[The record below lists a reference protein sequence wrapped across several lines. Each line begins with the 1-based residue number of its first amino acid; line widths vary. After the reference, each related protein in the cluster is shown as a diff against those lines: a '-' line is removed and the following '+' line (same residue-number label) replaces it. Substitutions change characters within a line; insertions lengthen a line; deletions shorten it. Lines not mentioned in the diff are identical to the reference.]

1 MREGVDERG
10 WGDERGG
17 DEKEEG
23 MMRKGSDERGGPW
36 ERERGDS
43 LRLTLGDTYPG
54 TDTKYIQVTNVKGKV
69 LWFNG
74 N

>member
-1 MREGVDERG
+1 MREGGVMREEG
-10 WGDERGG
+10 WWERGG
-17 DEKEEG
+17 DDEG
-23 MMRKGSDERGGPW
+23 GKWWERGGH

>member
-1 MREGVDERG
+1 MRE
-10 WGDERGG
+10 
-17 DEKEEG
+17 
-23 MMRKGSDERGGPW
+23 GSDERGGGH

-69 LWFNG
+69 L
-74 N
+74 